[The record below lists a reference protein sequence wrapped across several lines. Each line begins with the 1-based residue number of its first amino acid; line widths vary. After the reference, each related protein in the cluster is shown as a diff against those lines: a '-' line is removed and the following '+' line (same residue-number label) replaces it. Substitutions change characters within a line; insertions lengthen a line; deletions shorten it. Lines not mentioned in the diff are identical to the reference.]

1 MAAKNTPKTTGMGLD
16 MEPTAEGLDAATLE
30 RLLDLVAREGMIE
43 REHLVADAAFEDLGI
58 QSADM
63 VVILM
68 AIEEEF
74 GVYIPVDG
82 DLAEARTLGDFMK
95 VLAAGVL
102 GDPGVSPV
110 RPVAFDLF
118 QIRQLPQVDHGI

>member
-1 MAAKNTPKTTGMGLD
+1 
-16 MEPTAEGLDAATLE
+16 MEQTVEGIDPATFE
-30 RLLDLVAREGMIE
+30 RLLDLVAKEGMVE
-43 REHLVADAAFEDLGI
+43 RDQLVAEATFDDLGI

-82 DLAEARTLGDFMK
+82 DLAEARTVGDFLK
-95 VLAAGVL
+95 VLATRMKEDA
-102 GDPGVSPV
+102 
-110 RPVAFDLF
+110 A
-118 QIRQLPQVDHGI
+118 

>member
-1 MAAKNTPKTTGMGLD
+1 
-16 MEPTAEGLDAATLE
+16 MEKMLEGIDPATLGK
-30 RLLDLVAREGMIE
+30 LLDLVAKEGMVE
-43 REHLVADAAFEDLGI
+43 RDKLTPDATFEELGI

-82 DLAEARTLGDFMK
+82 DLAEAQTVGDFLK
-95 VLAAGVL
+95 VLA
-102 GDPGVSPV
+102 V
-110 RPVAFDLF
+110 RMKEDAA
-118 QIRQLPQVDHGI
+118 

>member
-1 MAAKNTPKTTGMGLD
+1 MAQA
-16 MEPTAEGLDAATLE
+16 AEGMDSATIE
-30 RLLDLVAREGMIE
+30 RLLDLVAKEGMVG
-43 REHLVADAAFEDLGI
+43 REALVPEASFEDLGI

-82 DLAEARTLGDFMK
+82 DLAEASTVGDFLK
-95 VLAAGVL
+95 VLAARMKEG
-102 GDPGVSPV
+102 
-110 RPVAFDLF
+110 AA
-118 QIRQLPQVDHGI
+118 

>member
-1 MAAKNTPKTTGMGLD
+1 MGLD

-95 VLAAGVL
+95 VLAARMKEG
-102 GDPGVSPV
+102 
-110 RPVAFDLF
+110 AA
-118 QIRQLPQVDHGI
+118 

>member
-1 MAAKNTPKTTGMGLD
+1 
-16 MEPTAEGLDAATLE
+16 MEQMAEGIDPATLE
-30 RLLDLVAREGMIE
+30 RLLDLVAKEGMVE
-43 REHLVADAAFEDLGI
+43 REMLTADATFDDLGI

-82 DLAEARTLGDFMK
+82 DLAEARTVGDFLK
-95 VLAAGVL
+95 VLAARMKE
-102 GDPGVSPV
+102 D
-110 RPVAFDLF
+110 AA
-118 QIRQLPQVDHGI
+118 

>member
-1 MAAKNTPKTTGMGLD
+1 
-16 MEPTAEGLDAATLE
+16 MEQMLEGIDPATHE
-30 RLLDLVAREGMIE
+30 RLLDLVAKEGMVS
-43 REHLVADAAFEDLGI
+43 REALVPEATFEELGI

-82 DLAEARTLGDFMK
+82 QLAEATTVGDFLK
-95 VLAAGVL
+95 VLAA
-102 GDPGVSPV
+102 
-110 RPVAFDLF
+110 RMKETTA
-118 QIRQLPQVDHGI
+118 

>member
-1 MAAKNTPKTTGMGLD
+1 
-16 MEPTAEGLDAATLE
+16 MEQMAEGIDPATLE
-30 RLLDLVAREGMIE
+30 RLLDLVAKEGMVE
-43 REHLVADAAFEDLGI
+43 REKLAADATFDDLGI

-82 DLAEARTLGDFMK
+82 DLAEARTVGDFLK
-95 VLAAGVL
+95 VLAARMKE
-102 GDPGVSPV
+102 D
-110 RPVAFDLF
+110 AA
-118 QIRQLPQVDHGI
+118 